1 MVQRGSAGRFIGVAK
16 TGIPIPGDESSARG
30 WRGLGFRVTCHSQLL
45 ASSAH
50 VVQLVLAV
58 LGPVFVGWGASWV
71 SFIGDIDE

>member
-1 MVQRGSAGRFIGVAK
+1 MVQLGSAGRFIGVAK

-30 WRGLGFRVTCHSQLL
+30 WRGLRGRVMCHSQLL

-50 VVQLVLAV
+50 VVQLVLGV

-71 SFIGDIDE
+71 SVVIGDDE